1 VVEIK
6 IRKGYFCKQK
16 KEGKMEILKV
26 LLLAIALLA
35 IAMAGMALNIL
46 VKKGG
51 KFPNSHISGN
61 KYLKQ
66 NGIYCAQTQDK
77 IEQANA
83 WKKVEF
89 EHVVFAQDK
98 KGGE

>member
-1 VVEIK
+1 
-6 IRKGYFCKQK
+6 
-16 KEGKMEILKV
+16 MEILKV
-26 LLLAIALLA
+26 ILLAIGLVG

-51 KFPNSHISGN
+51 KFPNTHISGN

-77 IEQANA
+77 IDQASA
-83 WKKVEF
+83 YKKIKF
-89 EHVVFAQDK
+89 ESLTLESDAK
-98 KGGE
+98 TGE

>member
-1 VVEIK
+1 
-6 IRKGYFCKQK
+6 
-16 KEGKMEILKV
+16 MEILKV
-26 LLLAIALLA
+26 LLLAIALLG
-35 IAMAGMALNIL
+35 IGIAGMALNIL

-77 IEQANA
+77 IDRASA
-83 WKKVEF
+83 RKKFEF
-89 EHVVFAQDK
+89 DHVVFAQDK
-98 KGGE
+98 KAGE

>member
-1 VVEIK
+1 
-6 IRKGYFCKQK
+6 
-16 KEGKMEILKV
+16 MEILKV
-26 LLLAIALLA
+26 ILLAIALLG

-61 KYLKQ
+61 KFLKQ

-77 IEQANA
+77 MEQASGY
-83 WKKVEF
+83 KKVEF
-89 EHVVFAQDK
+89 ENLSFESEIK
-98 KGGE
+98 TGK

>member
-1 VVEIK
+1 M
-6 IRKGYFCKQK
+6 RKE

-26 LLLAIALLA
+26 LLLAIALLGIA
-35 IAMAGMALNIL
+35 IAGMALNIL

-61 KYLKQ
+61 KFLKQ

-77 IEQANA
+77 IDQASA
-83 WKKVEF
+83 YKKIKIGNLSLES
-89 EHVVFAQDK
+89 DIK
-98 KGGE
+98 TGE

>member
-1 VVEIK
+1 L
-6 IRKGYFCKQK
+6 QK
-16 KEGKMEILKV
+16 EKEGKMEILKV
-26 LLLAIALLA
+26 ILLAIGLVG

-77 IEQANA
+77 IEQASA
-83 WKKVEF
+83 YKKIKF
-89 EHVVFAQDK
+89 ENLTLESDMK
-98 KGGE
+98 TGE